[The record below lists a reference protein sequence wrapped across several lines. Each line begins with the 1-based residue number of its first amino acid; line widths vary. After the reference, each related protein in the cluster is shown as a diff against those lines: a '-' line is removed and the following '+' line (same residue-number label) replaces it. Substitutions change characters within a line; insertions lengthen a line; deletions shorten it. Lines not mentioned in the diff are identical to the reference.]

1 MEVKIEKRGWKE
13 RRVIKKRNGVKRR
26 ICKNKRRGILIEI
39 RMYRN
44 KMWKRER
51 NSLEGKRVI
60 GSKIMKGRM
69 C

>member
-13 RRVIKKRNGVKRR
+13 RRRRVIKKRNGVKRR

-51 NSLEGKRVI
+51 NS
-60 GSKIMKGRM
+60 
-69 C
+69 